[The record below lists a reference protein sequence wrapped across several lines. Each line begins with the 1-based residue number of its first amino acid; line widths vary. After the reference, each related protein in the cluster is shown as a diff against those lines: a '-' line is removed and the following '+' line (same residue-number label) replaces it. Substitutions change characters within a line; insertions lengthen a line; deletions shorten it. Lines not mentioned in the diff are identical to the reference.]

1 MIIFRQRS
9 VRQIWEVRAMYQII
23 LAEREKRTAK
33 VATAFFIAEA
43 ILLSFAII

>member
-1 MIIFRQRS
+1 
-9 VRQIWEVRAMYQII
+9 MYHII

-43 ILLSFAII
+43 ILLSLAIV